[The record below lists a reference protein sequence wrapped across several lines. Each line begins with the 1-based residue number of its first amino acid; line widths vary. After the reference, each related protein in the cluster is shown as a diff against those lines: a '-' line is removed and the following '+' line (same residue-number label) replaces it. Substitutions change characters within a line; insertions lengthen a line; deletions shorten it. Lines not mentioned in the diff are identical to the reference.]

1 MTATS
6 SASATGCRLIS
17 NSISSVAAKKQ
28 PESVFACMCVCQR
41 GKENHEDK
49 TEERKKLLQQKVGG
63 QTPGWTDGKPQASLS
78 GSGLPGS

>member
-28 PESVFACMCVCQR
+28 PESVFACVCQR
-41 GKENHEDK
+41 RKEIHEDK
-49 TEERKKLLQQKVGG
+49 TGERKKLLQQ
-63 QTPGWTDGKPQASLS
+63 
-78 GSGLPGS
+78 

>member
-28 PESVFACMCVCQR
+28 PESVFACVCVCV
-41 GKENHEDK
+41 K
-49 TEERKKLLQQKVGG
+49 ERKRFWRQNWREKETLTTVGR
-63 QTPGWTDGKPQASLS
+63 WLS
-78 GSGLPGS
+78 P

>member
-28 PESVFACMCVCQR
+28 PESVFACVCVCV
-41 GKENHEDK
+41 K
-49 TEERKKLLQQKVGG
+49 ERKRFMKTKLERERN
-63 QTPGWTDGKPQASLS
+63 SYNS
-78 GSGLPGS
+78 R